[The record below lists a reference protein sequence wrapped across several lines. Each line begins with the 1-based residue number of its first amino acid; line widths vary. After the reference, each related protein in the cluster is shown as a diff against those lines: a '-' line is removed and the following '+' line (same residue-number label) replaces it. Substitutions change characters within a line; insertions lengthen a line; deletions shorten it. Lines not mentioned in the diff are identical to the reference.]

1 MALPDPM
8 INLQDLTHTTRSAA
22 AVEGKKSQRR
32 RLFLFPLIS
41 TWRKILC
48 APRLCLFLSRR
59 EILGPTLVRFLLT
72 SSQSRL
78 TGRGA
83 RFSFGSVLCGSR
95 QCKECRSNCY
105 RYDAFHL
112 SAPLGVRTSSRKDCR
127 TRTARKWVRSFT
139 LNFRLF
145 RSDGLIAVAVSLRS
159 ARPDGSRKMDRGES
173 DLARREVVLSPLR
186 QGSSKNLVW

>member
-1 MALPDPM
+1 
-8 INLQDLTHTTRSAA
+8 
-22 AVEGKKSQRR
+22 
-32 RLFLFPLIS
+32 
-41 TWRKILC
+41 
-48 APRLCLFLSRR
+48 
-59 EILGPTLVRFLLT
+59 
-72 SSQSRL
+72 
-78 TGRGA
+78 
-83 RFSFGSVLCGSR
+83 LCGSR

-159 ARPDGSRKMDRGES
+159 ARPDGSLEVDRGAFRMAGRKLVLS
-173 DLARREVVLSPLR
+173 ALRQAPLQDLA
-186 QGSSKNLVW
+186 